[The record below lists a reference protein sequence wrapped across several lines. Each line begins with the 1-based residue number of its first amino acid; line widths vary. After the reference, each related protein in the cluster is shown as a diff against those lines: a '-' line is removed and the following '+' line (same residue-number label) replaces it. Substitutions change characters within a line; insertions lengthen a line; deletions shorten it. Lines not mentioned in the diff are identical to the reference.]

1 MAERETHIQTM
12 LVDLDAAATAIA
24 AAEASMEGKVAELVV
39 AKAAK
44 SESETTLR
52 EEIAALE
59 TTLTAQ
65 VCLSVSNSIPADV
78 PTFKSQSICFVRCA
92 RLFLFEFY
100 LKRAC
105 VYNPSQ

>member
-1 MAERETHIQTM
+1 VAERETHIQTM

-44 SESETTLR
+44 SESETALR

-65 VCLSVSNSIPADV
+65 VCLSVSTIFQQMFQLSNLSLYVLSGA
-78 PTFKSQSICFVRCA
+78 
-92 RLFLFEFY
+92 
-100 LKRAC
+100 RAC
-105 VYNPSQ
+105 SCSSST

>member
-1 MAERETHIQTM
+1 M
-12 LVDLDAAATAIA
+12 LVDLDAAAAAIA
-24 AAEASMEGKVAELVV
+24 AAEASMEGKVAELVA

-65 VCLSVSNSIPADV
+65 VRKCHNCS
-78 PTFKSQSICFVRCA
+78 
-92 RLFLFEFY
+92 
-100 LKRAC
+100 
-105 VYNPSQ
+105 